1 MIQCDPAMVPGDRL
15 RGPHACHKLACSE
28 HVELSKGGKFLSS
41 LLEWDC
47 FGLISG
53 LAMTPTCSWSSK
65 FQVASSRRIAKAPGY
80 WSLTISTPRHHAC
93 RAVLS
98 RHSRL
103 VRAWHSHRQR
113 PKATADASAKAGH
126 SLYASDGYSWNFD
139 TSTPRYQD
147 TASHQLEGSITSLH
161 WGQRIRTFFLE

>member
-1 MIQCDPAMVPGDRL
+1 
-15 RGPHACHKLACSE
+15 
-28 HVELSKGGKFLSS
+28 
-41 LLEWDC
+41 
-47 FGLISG
+47 
-53 LAMTPTCSWSSK
+53 MTPTCSWSFK
-65 FQVASSRRIAKAPGY
+65 FQVSSTRRIAKAPGY
-80 WSLTISTPRHHAC
+80 WSLAISTPRHHAC

-147 TASHQLEGSITSLH
+147 TALLQLEGSITSLH
-161 WGQRIRTFFLE
+161 WGQRMRTFFLEYRRLASRNPVASQLGHVTLTRASRSMAMVWSWL